1 MIVVL
6 EGRGA
11 LRQGDAYTPIE
22 PGRGSL
28 LEGPSRGR

>member
-11 LRQGDAYTPIE
+11 LRQGDAYTPID
-22 PGRGSL
+22 PGRRSL